1 MKTATITEAKNGL
14 SALLDQVKAGESVL
28 ITDRGVPVAR
38 IEPVSASDD
47 PEGWLQRLER
57 KGLIRRGNGM
67 PPDELLRRMR
77 GIERPTLPDGMCVV
91 EALLVERESG
101 W

>member
-1 MKTATITEAKNGL
+1 MKTATISEAKNGL

-38 IEPVSASDD
+38 IEPVSPADD

-77 GIERPTLPDGMCVV
+77 EIPLAKLPEGMS
-91 EALLVERESG
+91 LVDAVLEERETG